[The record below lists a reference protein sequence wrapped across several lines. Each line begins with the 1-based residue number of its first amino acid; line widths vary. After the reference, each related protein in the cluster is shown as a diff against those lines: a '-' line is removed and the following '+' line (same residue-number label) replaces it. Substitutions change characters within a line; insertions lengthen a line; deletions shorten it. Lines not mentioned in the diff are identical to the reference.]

1 MNLFRLTWENV
12 GSYSRG
18 GTVLWWTYTVT
29 PSGSSRPRIR
39 PRPRPRGPRPR
50 PMRRVWNYRRIG
62 TYRIAKGVSIRGRRY
77 LGTVKQRV
85 NPVKQCALMAREK
98 RYRYFGL
105 RSRRY
110 CHGARSRRPLTKY
123 GRTSGFR
130 GMVVYK
136 IGRGETRSDRW
147 NMQQSLVLNQNESHV
162 LCLTFL
168 FPLF

>member
-1 MNLFRLTWENV
+1 MTCKILFRLTWENV

-39 PRPRPRGPRPR
+39 PRPRPRRPRPR
-50 PMRRVWNYRRIG
+50 PIRRVWNYRRIG
-62 TYRIAKGVSIRGRRY
+62 TYRIAKGVSIGGRRY

-98 RYRYFGL
+98 RYRYFAL

-110 CHGARSRRPLTKY
+110 CYGARSRRPLTKY

-136 IGRGETRSDRW
+136 IGRGETRSDR
-147 NMQQSLVLNQNESHV
+147 
-162 LCLTFL
+162 
-168 FPLF
+168 